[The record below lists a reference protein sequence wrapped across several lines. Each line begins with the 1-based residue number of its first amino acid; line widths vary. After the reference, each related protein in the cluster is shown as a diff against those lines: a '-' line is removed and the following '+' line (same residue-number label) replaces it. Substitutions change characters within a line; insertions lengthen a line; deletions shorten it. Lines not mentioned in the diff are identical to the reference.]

1 MNAYTQVDSSGYR
14 NNSSMSDMDLEV
26 ITVAYQSS
34 SSNVSGSSDLDWV
47 ATIVPFASI
56 LSS

>member
-1 MNAYTQVDSSGYR
+1 MNAYTQVDSSGNR
-14 NNSSMSDMDLEV
+14 NYSSMSDVDLEV

-34 SSNVSGSSDLDWV
+34 SPNVSGSSDLYWV
-47 ATIVPFASI
+47 ATIVPFACI